1 MTKEEKIKEI
11 RRKLQPDRDSLVR
24 AKVMFEVFG
33 GSDLS
38 KLYGASG
45 YTKKQ
50 ILDDYQRIYD
60 IEVSLLN
67 FFEDLVDF
75 YDSGAC

>member
-1 MTKEEKIKEI
+1 MTKEEKIKGI

-24 AKVMFEVFG
+24 AKVMFE

-60 IEVSLLN
+60 IEVSLLA